1 MRGGIVVVVALA
13 GVAHADRG
21 LHGSAGIGGS
31 LVMTGAQGDR
41 FRLDLTV
48 DLKPRSRY
56 GVVVGWRAFDEDHRG
71 LVTAGLAFEGAASR
85 PRLVVDLHADVG
97 LDLDATRPL
106 VGGGIRTTL
115 MIYGPFGVVL
125 DTGGYLV
132 IDGIDDSRLQLQGAT
147 LFGARW

>member
-1 MRGGIVVVVALA
+1 MRSLVVVVALA

-31 LVMTGAQGDR
+31 LIMTGAQGDH

-56 GVVVGWRAFDEDHRG
+56 GFVVGWRAFDEEHRG
-71 LVTAGLAFEGAASR
+71 LVTAGLAYEGAASR
-85 PRLVVDLHADVG
+85 PRLVVDLHGDLG
-97 LDLDATRPL
+97 FDLDARRPL

-132 IDGIDDSRLQLQGAT
+132 IDGVDDSRLQLQGAT